1 MILSAALLGIVGASS
16 CTKEYTCQCL
26 IKYSGVAGM
35 PDSTVNEYQIR
46 DTKKNAKSICE
57 SNSATFEKDNV
68 KTEEICKLF

>member
-1 MILSAALLGIVGASS
+1 
-16 CTKEYTCQCL
+16 
-26 IKYSGVAGM
+26 M

-57 SNSATFEKDNV
+57 SNSATFDKDNV